1 MQRPLVLVGLQ
12 LAPVRH
18 RLRAPRGRPLET
30 LPRLQVRLGPPRLG
44 LRAFPMISRG
54 SVTNSCP
61 STAKGAASSGNAAI
75 VPGIPYGVAGVL
87 GAVVA
92 AVFV

>member
-1 MQRPLVLVGLQ
+1 MEQPLVLMPLQ
-12 LAPVRH
+12 LAPLRH
-18 RLRAPRGRPLET
+18 LRAARQRPEPRL
-30 LPRLQVRLGPPRLG
+30 LQVRLRPRRPG
-44 LRAFPMISRG
+44 LRTFPMTIRG
-54 SVTNSCP
+54 SITNSRP

-75 VPGIPYGVAGVL
+75 VPGIPYGVAGIL